1 MDEEEGGPSLD
12 PKVLLVYGAWRS
24 RFVIVTTTVVGC
36 VLGIAAGAS
45 MPNVYTSHARLDYR
59 PGMAELQ
66 NAEAAAG
73 IDATGYRQSVPGM
86 ADEQY
91 LLDDMQVFVKI
102 AEAVGPEKILA
113 TPDPTQYDADAGVVA
128 SLWHRF
134 QAGMVSLTH
143 PGLVGPSDSPKAIR
157 AAALSLKSR
166 TSLQAARD
174 ASVFL
179 VSFDGYSKHEAQ
191 EMGELIIQGYVD
203 RHSDYYSVGV
213 AYEASQ
219 ERQAEAKEEY
229 DAISQAYREHSG
241 RCGFVDIEA
250 QKDTTIEQIGFYE
263 QELAKMRAERQSV
276 LARLVASRA
285 KFKLVE
291 SYIEVPVQAVM
302 VDNPRYVE
310 LENRQILAESDL
322 IELSGDTGL
331 AVSARDQKKKALE
344 KKIQAL
350 TESLKDLEPVIEGTP
365 AGVKLVP
372 NELHTALVVRI
383 SLEEENDRGLGA
395 GIKAMEADLR
405 SQGERLQSIGVCE
418 DQHTGYTLD
427 IETARAKWTG
437 LRVQTSLQRQLQDV
451 SDNGQANLTV
461 QSAPTQPLGKSGP
474 SRFKPLVAVIGMG
487 ALLGLAFAVLRQLLD
502 RSVRYPETIEK
513 TLGVRVIGVVPE
525 SSSLRRIRPGY
536 LDVA

>member
-45 MPNVYTSHARLDYR
+45 MPNVYTSRARLYYR

-73 IDATGYRQSVPGM
+73 IDAIGYRQNVPGM
-86 ADEQY
+86 IDEQF
-91 LLDDMQVFVKI
+91 LLDDMRVFENI
-102 AEAVGPEKILA
+102 ATAVGPAKILA
-113 TPDPTQYDADAGVVA
+113 TPDPTQYDADAGMLA

-134 QAGMVSLTH
+134 QSGMVKINH

-157 AAALSLKSR
+157 AAAQSLKSR
-166 TSLQAARD
+166 TSLEPARM
-174 ASVFL
+174 SSIFMVTFN
-179 VSFDGYSKHEAQ
+179 GYSKSEAQ
-191 EMGELIIQGYVD
+191 EMGNLIVQGYVD
-203 RHSDYYSVGV
+203 RHSEHYSVGV

-229 DAISQAYREHSG
+229 DAINQEYREHST

-263 QELAKMRAERQSV
+263 QQLAKMRAERQSV

-285 KFKLVE
+285 EFKLAE
-291 SYIEVPVQAVM
+291 AYIEEPVPALM

-310 LENRQILAESDL
+310 ALKFQIRYENEL
-322 IELSGDTGL
+322 IVLSKDTGL
-331 AVSARDQKKKALE
+331 AVSKRQQEESKLE
-344 KKIQAL
+344 AKIQAFAEL
-350 TESLKDLEPVIEGTP
+350 LKGLEPVIEGK
-365 AGVKLVP
+365 AASVVEVP
-372 NELHTALVVRI
+372 NELYTALELRI
-383 SLEEENDRGLGA
+383 SLEGENDRGLGA

-405 SQGERLQSIGVCE
+405 GQRERLQSIGVCE
-418 DQHTGYTLD
+418 DQHTGYVQD
-427 IETARAKWTG
+427 IETARGKWTG

-461 QSAPTQPLGKSGP
+461 QSAPTLPLGKGGP
-474 SRFKPLVAVIGMG
+474 SRFKPLVAGIGIG
-487 ALLGLAFAVLRQLLD
+487 AMLGLVIAVLRQLLD
-502 RSVRYPETIEK
+502 KSVRYPETVEK
-513 TLGVRVIGVVPE
+513 TLGVRVLGVVPE
-525 SSSLRRIRPGY
+525 SSSLRRIRPGH